1 MNIKALGMIK
11 LSIAE
16 NIKKLREYY
25 NISQKEL
32 AQIAGVTDK
41 AISTWETGNNEPRIG
56 AIQKISE
63 HFNIKK
69 SDLIEDSGW
78 KNFYGLKKQKNN
90 VDSTEAITERLKN
103 LSKENKEKALE
114 YINLLN
120 MLEDKQ
126 TIEKENLID
135 FEKKA

>member
-1 MNIKALGMIK
+1 MNIKVLGMIK

-41 AISTWETGNNEPRIG
+41 AISTWETGTYEPRIG
-56 AIQKISE
+56 AIQKIAE

-69 SDLIEDSGW
+69 SDLIEDLGW
-78 KNFYGLKKQKNN
+78 KNFHGLKNN
-90 VDSTEAITERLKN
+90 DSTEAITERVKN

-126 TIEKENLID
+126 TIEKENLVD
-135 FEKKA
+135 FKKEA

>member
-1 MNIKALGMIK
+1 MINM
-11 LSIAE
+11 SIAE

-32 AQIAGVTDK
+32 AKIAGVTDK
-41 AISTWETGNNEPRIG
+41 AISTWETGNNEPRMG

-63 HFNIKK
+63 HFHIKK
-69 SDLIEDSGW
+69 SDLIEDFGW
-78 KNFYGLKKQKNN
+78 KNFYGLVKKTNKPILDI
-90 VDSTEAITERLKN
+90 VSSKAITEQLQN
-103 LSKENKEKALE
+103 LSPENKEKALE

-126 TIEKENLID
+126 AIEKNNLVD
-135 FEKKA
+135 FKKEA